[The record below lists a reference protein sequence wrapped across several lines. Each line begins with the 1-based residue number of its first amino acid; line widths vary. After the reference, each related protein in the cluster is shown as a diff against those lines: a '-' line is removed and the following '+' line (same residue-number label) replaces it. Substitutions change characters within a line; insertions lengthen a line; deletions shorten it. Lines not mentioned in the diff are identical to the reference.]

1 MVKGNHASGKLS
13 AVSLKKLKDGWH
25 ADGGNLYL
33 LIRGQSR
40 AWVFRYVSPI
50 TKKRTS
56 MGLGSLEN
64 FGLAEARQR
73 AAAQRAKVKDPLN
86 PVDPIEERDKA
97 RDQTN
102 AKAKKRT
109 TFKQAAERY
118 IESKQAEWSNDKHKK
133 QWASTLES
141 WVYPH
146 IGNLPTELIETSH
159 ILKVLQQDVKDKDG
173 SIEGSFWNKRTE
185 TASRV
190 RERMEAVLGW
200 AKASKLRTGENPA
213 AWKENLENL
222 LSSPKKTTKVKNQP
236 SLPYQQVG
244 DFMLKLKTKEGVAA
258 KALEFLIMTG
268 VRSESVRKAT
278 WDQIDFEEL
287 VWSIPDENTKMKVAH
302 KVPLTA
308 QMVSLLQ
315 ALPTIEGNNYIF
327 YGSAKAI
334 LSDSTLSKIMRAML
348 EKGEILE
355 KAVPH
360 GFRATSR
367 TWAAEQT
374 SFPDEVRKAFSMHA
388 VSDSVL
394 KAYQRTDFFDKRREL
409 TEQWCN
415 YLDQPS
421 IKKTTN
427 AKNNVLPIKSAA

>member
-33 LIRGQSR
+33 LVRGQSR
-40 AWVFRYVSPI
+40 AWVFRYVAPI
-50 TKKRTS
+50 TKKRTN

-64 FGLAEARQR
+64 FGLSEARQR

-86 PVDPIEERDKA
+86 PIDPIEEREKA
-97 RDQTN
+97 RDQAS

-118 IESKQAEWSNDKHKK
+118 IESKQAEWSNDKHRK
-133 QWASTLES
+133 QWASTLEK
-141 WVYPH
+141 WVYPL

-159 ILKVLQQDVKDKDG
+159 ILKVLQQDVKGKDG

-222 LSSPKKTTKVKNQP
+222 LSSPKKTTKVENQP

-244 DFMLKLKTKEGVAA
+244 DFMTKLKAKKGMAA
-258 KALEFLIMTG
+258 RALEFLIMTG
-268 VRSESVRKAT
+268 VRSGSVRMAT
-278 WDQIDFEEL
+278 WDQIDYEES
-287 VWSIPDENTKMKVAH
+287 VWSIPDENTKMGVAH
-302 KVPLTA
+302 KVPLTP

-315 ALPTIEGNNYIF
+315 ALPTVEGNNYIF
-327 YGSAKAI
+327 CGSSKAL
-334 LSDSTLSKIMRAML
+334 LSDMALSKVMRDMHD
-348 EKGEILE
+348 KGEIPV

-388 VSDSVL
+388 VNDSV
-394 KAYQRTDFFDKRREL
+394 KAAYERTDFFDKRRAL

-415 YLDQPS
+415 YLDLPS
-421 IKKTTN
+421 IKKTGK
-427 AKNNVLPIKSAA
+427 AKNNVLHIKSAA

>member
-1 MVKGNHASGKLS
+1 LGKSNHASGKLA

-33 LIRGQSR
+33 FVRGMSR
-40 AWVFRYVSPI
+40 AWVFRYTSPT
-50 TKKRTS
+50 TKKRTP
-56 MGLGSLEN
+56 MGLGSIETL
-64 FGLAEARQR
+64 GLSEARQR
-73 AAAQRAKVKDPLN
+73 ASTLRALVKDPFN
-86 PVDPIEERDKA
+86 QIDPIEARDDA
-97 RDQTN
+97 RDQIK
-102 AKAKKRT
+102 AAAKKRT

-118 IESKQAEWSNDKHKK
+118 IESKQAEWSNDKHRK
-133 QWASTLES
+133 QWASTLEK

-146 IGNLPTELIETSH
+146 LGNLPTELIETSH
-159 ILKVLQQDVKDKDG
+159 VLKVLQQNVKAKDG

-222 LSSPKKTTKVKNQP
+222 LSSPKKTKKVENQP

-244 DFMLKLKTKEGVAA
+244 DFMTKLKAKKGMAA
-258 KALEFLIMTG
+258 RALEFLIMTG
-268 VRSESVRKAT
+268 VRSGSVRMAT
-278 WDQIDFEEL
+278 WEQIDYEDSI
-287 VWSIPDENTKMKVAH
+287 WSIPNENTKMGVAH
-302 KVPLTA
+302 KVPLTP
-308 QMVSLLQ
+308 QMVELLQ
-315 ALPTIEGNNYIF
+315 TLPTIEGNSYIF
-327 YGSAKAI
+327 CGSSKAI
-334 LSDSTLSKIMRAML
+334 LSDMALSKVMRDMHD
-348 EKGEILE
+348 KGEIPV

-388 VSDSVL
+388 VNDSV
-394 KAYQRTDFFDKRREL
+394 KAAYERTDFFDKRREL

-415 YLDQPS
+415 FLELPS
-421 IKKTTN
+421 IKKP
-427 AKNNVLPIKSAA
+427 AKSKNNVVNIKDVA